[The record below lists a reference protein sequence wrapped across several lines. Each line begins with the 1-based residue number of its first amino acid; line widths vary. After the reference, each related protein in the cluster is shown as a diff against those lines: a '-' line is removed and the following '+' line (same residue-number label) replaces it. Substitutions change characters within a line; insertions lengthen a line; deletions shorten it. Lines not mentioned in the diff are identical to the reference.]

1 MPFFS
6 SFTGSFSPLG
16 TNTVIENSGGGD
28 GTFGL
33 NGDGD
38 DSPEVTWGNTLNV
51 LYTFDSPIG
60 RGNNNFFGLRLA
72 VDGTNAIIGAE
83 TATVN
88 GETYSGFVATYD
100 LTDGSRRSV
109 IENPNAFGDGGGDRF
124 GQAVD
129 ISGDYFIVGT
139 QSEEDAGGNFS
150 GKAWIYRVSDGSLLH
165 TLDNPNLYGTSANDL
180 FGRDVAIHGNY
191 AVVGAS
197 GEEDPD
203 VVTTYSGA
211 VHVYNVITGEKR
223 FSITNPNPSGAVRD
237 KFGSSVDI
245 NESYLVVGA
254 SNGPDQPDDL
264 GQVFVYDLSG
274 TLLRTIVNPEPAPNG
289 RRFGDKG
296 MVSISGDKM
305 LVGAPY
311 NDTDG
316 INSAGAAYV
325 FDLTDGSLLRT
336 IIRPSYGNVEESYF
350 GEYVDLHGNYAV
362 IGSNAGTYGIQ
373 QLGVTDNFS
382 IYDIRDGSVVGTI
395 TDTDTD
401 GDDDGVFGMAVAID
415 GEYIVTANYSF
426 DHATDS
432 DIGGGRAY
440 VYKGTRQ

>member
-6 SFTGSFSPLG
+6 TFTGSLSPLG
-16 TNTVIENSGGGD
+16 TNTVIENSGGG
-28 GTFGL
+28 GGAGGL

-60 RGNNNFFGLRLA
+60 RGANNFFGLRLA
-72 VDGTNAIIGAE
+72 VDSTNAIIGAE

-88 GETYSGFVATYD
+88 GETYSGFVAVYD

-139 QSEEDAGGNFS
+139 RSEEDAGGNFS
-150 GKAWIYRVSDGSLLH
+150 GKAWIYRVSDGSLVH
-165 TLDNPNLYGTSANDL
+165 TLDNPNLYGTSASDL
-180 FGRDVAIHGNY
+180 FGIDVAIHNNY

-203 VVTTYSGA
+203 DGVTTNSGA

-237 KFGSSVDI
+237 RFGRSVDI

-254 SNGPDQPDDL
+254 DNAPDQPDDV
-264 GQVFVYDLSG
+264 GQIFVYDLSG
-274 TLLRTIVNPEPAPNG
+274 TLLRTIDNPLTG
-289 RRFGDKG
+289 IRFGG
-296 MVSISGDKM
+296 TQSISISGDKM

-311 NDTDG
+311 TDTDG
-316 INSAGAAYV
+316 IYRAGAAHI

-336 IIRPSYGNVEESYF
+336 IKRPSGNVEESFF

-362 IGSNAGTYGIQ
+362 IGSNAGAFGIQ

-401 GDDDGVFGMAVAID
+401 GDGDGVFGLAVAID

-426 DHATDS
+426 DHATDI

>member
-6 SFTGSFSPLG
+6 TFTGSLSPLG
-16 TNTVIENSGGGD
+16 TNTVIENSGGG
-28 GTFGL
+28 GGAGGL

-38 DSPEVTWGNTLNV
+38 DSPEVTWGNTLSV
-51 LYTFDSPIG
+51 LYTFDNPSDEQV
-60 RGNNNFFGLRLA
+60 NTLFGSKMAL
-72 VDGTNAIIGAE
+72 DGTNAIISAE
-83 TATVN
+83 QATVG
-88 GETYSGFVATYD
+88 GETYSGFVAVYD
-100 LTDGSRRSV
+100 LTNGSRRYV
-109 IENPNAFGDGGGDRF
+109 IDNPNAFGDGASDLF

-150 GKAWIYRVSDGSLLH
+150 GKAWIYRVSDGSLVH
-165 TLDNPNLYGTSANDL
+165 TLDNPNLYGTSASDR
-180 FGRDVAIHGNY
+180 FGIDVAIHNNY

-203 VVTTYSGA
+203 DGVTTNSGA

-237 KFGSSVDI
+237 RFGRSVDI

-254 SNGPDQPDDL
+254 DNAPDQPDDV
-264 GQVFVYDLSG
+264 GQIFVYDLSG
-274 TLLRTIVNPEPAPNG
+274 TLLRTIDNPLTG
-289 RRFGDKG
+289 IRFGG
-296 MVSISGDKM
+296 TQSISISGDKM

-311 NDTDG
+311 TDTDG
-316 INSAGAAYV
+316 IYRAGAAHI

-336 IIRPSYGNVEESYF
+336 IKRPSGNVEEALF
-350 GEYVDLHGNYAV
+350 GDYVDLHGNYAV
-362 IGSNAGTYGIQ
+362 IGSGSVA
-373 QLGVTDNFS
+373 DNFS

-395 TDTDTD
+395 TDTDTTAQAINS
-401 GDDDGVFGMAVAID
+401 FGSTVAID
-415 GEYIVTANYSF
+415 GEYIVTANPAY
-426 DHATDS
+426 DHNTDF

>member
-1 MPFFS
+1 M
-6 SFTGSFSPLG
+6 
-16 TNTVIENSGGGD
+16 
-28 GTFGL
+28 
-33 NGDGD
+33 
-38 DSPEVTWGNTLNV
+38 
-51 LYTFDSPIG
+51 
-60 RGNNNFFGLRLA
+60 
-72 VDGTNAIIGAE
+72 
-83 TATVN
+83 
-88 GETYSGFVATYD
+88 
-100 LTDGSRRSV
+100 
-109 IENPNAFGDGGGDRF
+109 
-124 GQAVD
+124 
-129 ISGDYFIVGT
+129 
-139 QSEEDAGGNFS
+139 
-150 GKAWIYRVSDGSLLH
+150 
-165 TLDNPNLYGTSANDL
+165 YGTSASDL
-180 FGRDVAIHGNY
+180 FGIDVAIHNNY

-203 VVTTYSGA
+203 DGVTTNSGA

-237 KFGSSVDI
+237 RFGRSVDI

-254 SNGPDQPDDL
+254 DNAPDQPDDV
-264 GQVFVYDLSG
+264 GQIFVYDLSG
-274 TLLRTIVNPEPAPNG
+274 TLLRTIDNPLTG
-289 RRFGDKG
+289 IRFGG
-296 MVSISGDKM
+296 TQSISISGDKM

-311 NDTDG
+311 TDTDG
-316 INSAGAAYV
+316 IYRAGAAHI

-336 IIRPSYGNVEESYF
+336 IKRPSGNVEESFF

-362 IGSNAGTYGIQ
+362 IGSNAGAFGIQ

-401 GDDDGVFGMAVAID
+401 GDGDGVFGLAVAID

-426 DHATDS
+426 DHATDI